1 MVPDPTPLTILTTDP
16 RTMSRRQQSFSGVMW
31 LWILLAAVILGGGG
45 YFLLSRSPS
54 SLRNAQELDAA
65 LYATSA
71 DSLRGNTYKV
81 DAVVD
86 NLLATSATGGR
97 LISITVDGGRQVLPM
112 VVPKEFNAIN
122 LQKQQKYNFLVKV
135 GDKGVL
141 SATEVKKP

>member
-1 MVPDPTPLTILTTDP
+1 MVPDPAPLGILTTDP
-16 RTMSRRQQSFSGVMW
+16 RTMSRRRQSSSGILW
-31 LWILLAAVILGGGG
+31 IWILLVAVVIAGGI
-45 YFLLSRSPS
+45 YFILSRPS
-54 SLRNAQELDAA
+54 SSMRTAQALDAT

-97 LISITVDGGRQVLPM
+97 LISITVDGGRQVLPV
-112 VVPKEFNAIN
+112 VVPKEFSAIN
-122 LQKQQKYNFLVKV
+122 LQKQQRYNFLVKV
-135 GDKGVL
+135 GDRGVL

>member
-1 MVPDPTPLTILTTDP
+1 
-16 RTMSRRQQSFSGVMW
+16 MW

-71 DSLRGNTYKV
+71 DSLRGNSYKV

-112 VVPKEFNAIN
+112 LVPKEFNAIN